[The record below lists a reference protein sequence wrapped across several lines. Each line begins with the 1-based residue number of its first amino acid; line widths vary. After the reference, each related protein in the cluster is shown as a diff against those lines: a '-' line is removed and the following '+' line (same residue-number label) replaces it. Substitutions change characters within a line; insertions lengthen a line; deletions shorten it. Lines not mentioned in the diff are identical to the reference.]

1 MAFRWTMN
9 LQNILRKMSNDDIDA
24 IVESILKKR
33 ANIVNLSD
41 TEYLINILDSIDI
54 VETVLDLEDELNI
67 EINESSVIKI
77 YNNMK
82 VADLKAFCR
91 RLKEN
96 SENDK

>member
-1 MAFRWTMN
+1 
-9 LQNILRKMSNDDIDA
+9 MSNDNIDA
-24 IVESILKKR
+24 IVESILKKH
-33 ANIVNLSD
+33 ANIANLSD

>member
-1 MAFRWTMN
+1 
-9 LQNILRKMSNDDIDA
+9 MSNDDIDA

-33 ANIVNLSD
+33 ANIANLSD

-54 VETVLDLEDELNI
+54 VDAVLDLEDALNI
-67 EINESSVIKI
+67 EINELAARKL
-77 YNNMK
+77 YNSMK
-82 VADLKAFCR
+82 VSEVKAFCR

>member
-1 MAFRWTMN
+1 
-9 LQNILRKMSNDDIDA
+9 MSNDDIDA

>member
-1 MAFRWTMN
+1 MFQWTTN
-9 LQNILRKMSNDDIDA
+9 LQNILRKMSNDNIDA

-33 ANIVNLSD
+33 ANITSLSD

-54 VETVLDLEDELNI
+54 VDTVLDLEDELNI
-67 EINESSVIKI
+67 EINESSAGKI

-96 SENDK
+96 SEK

>member
-1 MAFRWTMN
+1 
-9 LQNILRKMSNDDIDA
+9 MSNDDIDA
-24 IVESILKKR
+24 IVESILKKH
-33 ANIVNLSD
+33 ANIANLSD

>member
-24 IVESILKKR
+24 IIESILKKR

-54 VETVLDLEDELNI
+54 IGVILDLEDALDI
-67 EINESSVIKI
+67 EIDEWDARKL
-77 YNNMK
+77 YNSMK
-82 VADLKAFCR
+82 VCEAKAFCR

>member
-1 MAFRWTMN
+1 
-9 LQNILRKMSNDDIDA
+9 MSNDDIDT

-54 VETVLDLEDELNI
+54 VDVVLDLEDALNI
-67 EINESSVIKI
+67 EINESAARKL

-82 VADLKAFCR
+82 VADLKSFCR

-96 SENDK
+96 SEK

>member
-1 MAFRWTMN
+1 
-9 LQNILRKMSNDDIDA
+9 MSNDNIDA

-33 ANIVNLSD
+33 ANITSLSD

-54 VETVLDLEDELNI
+54 VDTVLDLEDELNI
-67 EINESSVIKI
+67 EINESSAGKI

-96 SENDK
+96 SEK

>member
-1 MAFRWTMN
+1 
-9 LQNILRKMSNDDIDA
+9 MSNDDIDT

-67 EINESSVIKI
+67 EINESAVTKI
-77 YNNMK
+77 YNSMK

-96 SENDK
+96 SEK

>member
-1 MAFRWTMN
+1 
-9 LQNILRKMSNDDIDA
+9 MSNDNIDA

-33 ANIVNLSD
+33 ANITSLSD

-54 VETVLDLEDELNI
+54 VDTVLDLEDELNI
-67 EINESSVIKI
+67 EINESSAGKI

>member
-1 MAFRWTMN
+1 
-9 LQNILRKMSNDDIDA
+9 MSNDDIDA

-82 VADLKAFCR
+82 VADIKAFCR

-96 SENDK
+96 SEK

>member
-1 MAFRWTMN
+1 
-9 LQNILRKMSNDDIDA
+9 MSNDDIDA

-54 VETVLDLEDELNI
+54 VDVVLDLEDALNI
-67 EINESSVIKI
+67 EINESAARKL
-77 YNNMK
+77 YNSMK
-82 VADLKAFCR
+82 VCEAKAFCR

>member
-1 MAFRWTMN
+1 MFQWTTN
-9 LQNILRKMSNDDIDA
+9 LQNILRKMSNDNIDA

-33 ANIVNLSD
+33 ANITSLSD

-54 VETVLDLEDELNI
+54 VDTVLDLEDELNI
-67 EINESSVIKI
+67 EINESSAGKI

>member
-1 MAFRWTMN
+1 
-9 LQNILRKMSNDDIDA
+9 MSNDDIDT

-54 VETVLDLEDELNI
+54 VDVVLDLEDALNI
-67 EINESSVIKI
+67 EINESAARKL

-96 SENDK
+96 SEK

>member
-1 MAFRWTMN
+1 
-9 LQNILRKMSNDDIDA
+9 MSNDDIDA

-33 ANIVNLSD
+33 ANIANLSD

-54 VETVLDLEDELNI
+54 VDAVLDLEDALNI
-67 EINESSVIKI
+67 EINELAARKL
-77 YNNMK
+77 YNSMK
-82 VADLKAFCR
+82 VCEAKAFCR